1 MYYKILNRT
10 RHPHQTI
17 SQCAWFKTWVF
28 KSESLYNSIKA
39 LRRWAHATES
49 FAMRAFEM
57 GNMVV
62 VYKGDTW
69 QHSISPCSKTA
80 IPLLERNEKI
90 VSWLRPTQGSV
101 KDEIPAIFYQNQFYS
116 LSLRMQKAIYRH
128 IRLRKGFKNVEMMDG
143 VKKLRIP
150 EVLLREKIRTQSRFE
165 VREYAP

>member
-1 MYYKILNRT
+1 
-10 RHPHQTI
+10 
-17 SQCAWFKTWVF
+17 
-28 KSESLYNSIKA
+28 
-39 LRRWAHATES
+39 
-49 FAMRAFEM
+49 MRAFEM
-57 GNMVV
+57 DNMVV

-69 QHSISPCSKTA
+69 QHSISPCSKSA

-90 VSWLRPTQGSV
+90 VSWLRPMQGSV